1 MFSSPFVTRFTVF
14 ESMWFKDRSGFEQ
27 FIESVCARIF
37 PNIQD
42 LSLLSGIRDNTGPH
56 QFNGLP
62 ILVHLS
68 SLEFTP
74 EILSVE
80 LIEWISKLPHLN
92 TLTVVRPGPT
102 FERAIRTI
110 NSFRN
115 IRVLVLDHCRL
126 DTTASLWGTSLV
138 SQLTEVKL
146 SIIPHVVDT
155 QIERLFSPMSNHSR
169 QLTKIS
175 IATSA
180 SYGRPPCSL
189 CFTPGSIKPGSN
201 LRLRELSIKDARLA
215 GPRPMCT
222 IASIWPSLHKLELT
236 NCSIEDDDFLE
247 FPALLPNLEHLTVGV
262 LPMLNEQDQLAKYRL
277 DAMPKSTTK
286 SPLTLNTHL
295 HVLESSQYS
304 QLVIVRLARFFSRW
318 WPTMQLEVPRAIDE
332 PEKGQMNAYAT
343 INRRI
348 LQLSLG
354 DQAGSSS

>member
-1 MFSSPFVTRFTVF
+1 MFSSPSVTRFTVF

-27 FIESVCARIF
+27 FLEFVCIRIF
-37 PNIQD
+37 PNLQH
-42 LSLLSGIRDNTGPH
+42 LSLLSGIRDNTEPH
-56 QFNGLP
+56 QFNDLP
-62 ILVHLS
+62 ILEHLS
-68 SLEFTP
+68 SIEFAP

-80 LIEWISKLPHLN
+80 LIDWISKLPHLN
-92 TLTVVRPGPT
+92 TLTVERPGPT
-102 FERAIRTI
+102 FEHAVRTI

-115 IRVLVLDHCRL
+115 IQVLVLDHCRL
-126 DTTASLWGTSLV
+126 DAMASLWGTSLV
-138 SQLTEVKL
+138 SQLTEVTF
-146 SIIPHVVDT
+146 SIIPHMVDT
-155 QIERLFSPMSNHSR
+155 QIGTLFGPMSNHSR

-175 IATSA
+175 IAITTS
-180 SYGRPPCSL
+180 YRRPPYSL

-222 IASIWPSLHKLELT
+222 IASIWPSLYKLELT

-247 FPALLPNLEHLTVGV
+247 FPALLSNLEHLTVGV
-262 LPMLNEQDQLAKYRL
+262 PPMLNEQDQLAKYRL

-286 SPLTLNTHL
+286 SSLTLNTHL
-295 HVLESSQYS
+295 HALGSSQYS
-304 QLVIVRLARFFSRW
+304 QLVIDRLARFFSRW
-318 WPTMQLEVPRAIDE
+318 WPTMQLEVPHAIDE
-332 PEKGQMNAYAT
+332 PEKGQMNTYAM